1 MRTIRRALSVLAAG
15 AVLASLGAAP
25 AAAAPR
31 QYRVTDLGT
40 LGGIST
46 EVYAINDAGV
56 VVGRS
61 LTAEF
66 TQHGFV
72 WRDGVMTDLGA
83 LPGGVSY
90 SEALSVNESGV
101 IAGGALDAAGDYRAV
116 IWRNGRIIDLGVP
129 RSFAWEINDR
139 GQVLGQT
146 IPAADGSTG
155 WFIWQGGHVT
165 DRGTLT
171 AGQQLT
177 GDFNNRAQFTLLAG
191 GRAAIGHGHTVT
203 VITEVD
209 SYPNDIGD
217 SGAVVGYTTDADYR
231 RRPFA
236 YRGGHLGYLRTLGGP
251 NGVAAAI
258 NDRGDIAGNADTAT
272 GENHP
277 TLWHHGA
284 AVDLSTR
291 GLLGNEQIIDLNN
304 GGQMVAAVDVRA
316 VVIR

>member
-1 MRTIRRALSVLAAG
+1 MRTIRRAPAALAAS
-15 AVLASLGAAP
+15 AVLVSLAAAP
-25 AAAAPR
+25 AAAATR

-40 LGGIST
+40 LGGISA

-61 LTAEF
+61 LTAGS

-101 IAGGALDAAGDYRAV
+101 IAGDALDAAGDSRAV
-116 IWRNGRIIDLGVP
+116 IWRDGRIIDLGVP
-129 RSFAWEINDR
+129 RSFAWAINDR

-146 IPAADGSTG
+146 TPAADGSAS
-155 WFIWQGGHVT
+155 WFIWQGGRVT
-165 DRGTLT
+165 DRGALT

-177 GDFNNRAQFTLLAG
+177 GDFNNRAQFTLRTG
-191 GRAAIGHGHTVT
+191 GRAAIERGHSLT
-203 VITEVD
+203 VIAPVD
-209 SYPNDIGD
+209 SYPNDID
-217 SGAVVGYTTDADYR
+217 TSGAVAGYTTDADYR
-231 RRPFA
+231 RRPFV
-236 YRGGHLGYLRTLGGP
+236 YRGGHLGHLGTLGGP
-251 NGVAAAI
+251 DGVAAAI
-258 NDRGDIAGNADTAT
+258 NDRGDIAGNTDTAT

-277 TLWHHGA
+277 TLWHHGS

-304 GGQMVAAVDVRA
+304 RGQMVAAVDFRA